1 MIYQYMIKIILAS
14 ENKIKENAV
23 KEWFKKSINND
34 LVSIKNINITDKLL
48 PPQPI
53 NTGGLLNCSD
63 RIKFIIKNVDDIK
76 NYDYII
82 SIENYLKIEDNK
94 VIDCVYVKIKDL
106 LINTEYSAVGGDIEI
121 SYNILKEYPKFVDI
135 VQQLLDNYENTN
147 KNYIFDGCEMT
158 LGELI
163 NKTYPEID
171 SNNWMKKLCNRD
183 RKEQILSV
191 LEKINYQINS
201 LK

>member
-1 MIYQYMIKIILAS
+1 MIKIILAS